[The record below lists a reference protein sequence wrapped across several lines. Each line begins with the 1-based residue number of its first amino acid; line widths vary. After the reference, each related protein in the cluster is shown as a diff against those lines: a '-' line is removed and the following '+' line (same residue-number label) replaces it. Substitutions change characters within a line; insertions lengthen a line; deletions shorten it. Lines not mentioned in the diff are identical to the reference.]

1 MKINIKQI
9 NIKQIAF
16 VASGLIIITAIFAL
30 TQLNVATAAKQDGKK
45 FDDWVVACTPKNEK
59 TKTPETCLL
68 TQQINISQDNKQQ
81 PIALFQIGYF
91 GSKKELKLIQTLPLG
106 VSIQAGTSII
116 SSKNLI
122 APGKYT
128 TCLNNGCNAVAPI
141 SSADLKTL
149 LSNAEN
155 SVAFMNLEGK
165 QITLPISVKGLEQ
178 GLKYIK

>member
-1 MKINIKQI
+1 MKANIKQI
-9 NIKQIAF
+9 SF
-16 VASGLIIITAIFAL
+16 VLFGLIIITAIFAL
-30 TQLNVATAAKQDGKK
+30 TRLGTATAAKQDGKK
-45 FDDWVVACTPKNEK
+45 FDDWNVSCTPKDDKNE
-59 TKTPETCLL
+59 TPETCML
-68 TQQINISQDNKQQ
+68 TQQLNISQDDKQQ

-91 GSKKELKLIQTLPLG
+91 GEKKELKLVQTLPLG

-128 TCLNNGCNAVAPI
+128 TCLNNGCNAVASI
-141 SSADLKTL
+141 SDADLKTL
-149 LSNAEN
+149 LSNKDN

-165 QITLPISVKGLEQ
+165 QITLPLSIKGLEQ